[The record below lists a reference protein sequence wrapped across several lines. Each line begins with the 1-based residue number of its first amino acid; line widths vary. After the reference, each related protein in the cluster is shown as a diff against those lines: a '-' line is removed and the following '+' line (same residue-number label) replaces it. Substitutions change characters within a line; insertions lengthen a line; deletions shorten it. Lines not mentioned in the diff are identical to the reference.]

1 MRMLLAD
8 SFLHHF
14 DPFAFRFSENVGL
27 RWYGL
32 SYAVGF
38 LLAWL
43 FARWMAKSGR
53 STLTVRDVGDM
64 MFSVI
69 LGVLIGGRLGYA
81 ILYEQRLLTDF
92 TGQFPFWGLFAINKG
107 GMASH
112 GGMVGVI
119 IALTWFGR
127 RRGLSVLHMLDI
139 GCLASTFGLFL
150 GRIANFINA
159 ELWGKPLP
167 DLQQS
172 YVIGRGLT
180 QVDPPWWSIKYP
192 QEVTELWTHANDAR
206 LEMLEP
212 LQRIIA
218 DADRFYPKIVAAA
231 QKGDAP
237 VVATLKPLLTAYY
250 PSQLIQALTDGP
262 LLAAVLVLVWLKPR
276 KPGVVG
282 SWFLIAYAVMRV
294 ITEMFRQPDEGVA
307 LTFGL
312 SRGQL
317 LSALMF
323 LTGCVCL
330 WIATHRKVEKMSGLL
345 RPMHAR
351 E

>member
-1 MRMLLAD
+1 
-8 SFLHHF
+8 
-14 DPFAFRFSENVGL
+14 
-27 RWYGL
+27 
-32 SYAVGF
+32 
-38 LLAWL
+38 
-43 FARWMAKSGR
+43 MAKSGR
-53 STLTVRDVGDM
+53 SPLTVRDFGDM

-81 ILYEQRLLTDF
+81 IFYERHLLTDF
-92 TGQFPFWGLFAINKG
+92 SSQFPFWGLFAINKG

-112 GGMVGVI
+112 GGIIGVI
-119 IALTWFGR
+119 VALTWFGK
-127 RRGLSVLHMLDI
+127 RRGLSILHMLDI
-139 GCLASTFGLFL
+139 GSLGCTFGLFL

-159 ELWGKPLP
+159 ELWGRPLP
-167 DLQQS
+167 DAQQS

-192 QEVTELWTHANDAR
+192 QEVTELWTRVNDAR
-206 LEMLEP
+206 LGALEP
-212 LQRIIA
+212 LQRVIA
-218 DADRFYPKIVAAA
+218 DPDRFYPKIVAAA
-231 QKGDAP
+231 QKGDAT
-237 VVATLKPLLTAYY
+237 VVTTLKPLLTAYY

-282 SWFLIAYAVMRV
+282 SWFLIAYALMRV
-294 ITEMFRQPDEGVA
+294 ISEFFRQPDQGVS
-307 LTFGL
+307 LTYGF

-345 RPMHAR
+345 QPMHAR
-351 E
+351 D